1 MVITHYSSQTVF
13 NAVLLLLTGA
23 GAKADADDADRARR
37 VATTADFIVWG
48 GCLLFKVS
56 SLGGF

>member
-48 GCLLFKVS
+48 GCLLII
-56 SLGGF
+56 